1 MGTLINR
8 RQFVQ
13 SAAATVAAA
22 PGLALAEQQARATP
36 VPKSLKPNVILIM
49 LDDLGS
55 IDANCYG
62 AKDLV
67 TPNLDAL
74 AASGVRFTQCCS
86 ASPVCSPS
94 RAAVLTGRFPQRAG
108 LDNNASSRPGGP
120 GLPAD
125 EITLAQLLKSNG
137 YATGHVGKWHL
148 GYKPIIMPNAR
159 GFDQSFG
166 HMGGCIDNY
175 SHFFYWDGPNR
186 HDLWQNGQEVW
197 REGQHIG
204 DLMVRR
210 CHEFIERQKDGP
222 FFLFWA
228 INQPHYPLQGKAK
241 WRERYKDLPSPRSM
255 YAASVSTL
263 DELIGQVL
271 AKVKELGLAGNTII
285 ALQSDHGHSTEERSF
300 GGGGNAGPYR
310 GAKFSLFEGGIRVV
324 SMVSWPGTLPQGTVR
339 EQLVTGCDWV
349 PTLSE
354 LTGTNLPQ
362 RRIDGKS
369 MLPILHSADA
379 ATQHPQFFW
388 QLGNQWAVRDGNWKL
403 IGNPRDTSNKAP
415 ITPDDKLFLSNLG
428 KDVSEMKNL
437 ASAQPEIVNRLTAMH
452 QQWSRD
458 VKDRT

>member
-1 MGTLINR
+1 
-8 RQFVQ
+8 
-13 SAAATVAAA
+13 
-22 PGLALAEQQARATP
+22 
-36 VPKSLKPNVILIM
+36 
-49 LDDLGS
+49 
-55 IDANCYG
+55 
-62 AKDLV
+62 
-67 TPNLDAL
+67 
-74 AASGVRFTQCCS
+74 
-86 ASPVCSPS
+86 
-94 RAAVLTGRFPQRAG
+94 
-108 LDNNASSRPGGP
+108 
-120 GLPAD
+120 
-125 EITLAQLLKSNG
+125 
-137 YATGHVGKWHL
+137 
-148 GYKPIIMPNAR
+148 
-159 GFDQSFG
+159 
-166 HMGGCIDNY
+166 
-175 SHFFYWDGPNR
+175 
-186 HDLWQNGQEVW
+186 
-197 REGQHIG
+197 
-204 DLMVRR
+204 
-210 CHEFIERQKDGP
+210 
-222 FFLFWA
+222 
-228 INQPHYPLQGKAK
+228 
-241 WRERYKDLPSPRSM
+241 M